1 LSESERSDAST
12 QHGPLGHFIRDSDLN
27 RKFQGFFFK
36 NMFKWLIPLKI
47 KENKN

>member
-12 QHGPLGHFIRDSDLN
+12 QHGLLGHFNRDSDLN

-36 NMFKWLIPLKI
+36 KYVSVALFPLKI
-47 KENKN
+47 N